1 VKTVCSVQ
9 TILNG
14 VEDGEKPVL
23 VYMFCFYCTSADCI
37 GRIYRKTFCTSVYL
51 DSVESAIIF
60 RAETLRMTVVI
71 MFYCYFQF
79 IPWFKNDSKVFIL

>member
-23 VYMFCFYCTSADCI
+23 VYMFCVYCASADCI
-37 GRIYRKTFCTSVYL
+37 GRIYRKNVLYQC
-51 DSVESAIIF
+51 IIRFRRKCYYF

-79 IPWFKNDSKVFIL
+79 ISWFKNDSKVFIL